1 LKIVV
6 DKPHQP
12 GIIEPSTNKKEIKME
27 KNFYSATPL
36 PSTVASA
43 LPYKAVLQ
51 QESDKAVAEFLK
63 NGGKIQVLPTR
74 SAK

>member
-1 LKIVV
+1 
-6 DKPHQP
+6 
-12 GIIEPSTNKKEIKME
+12 ME